1 METTTAGYAVPRQQ
15 GGNAMIHTA
24 TKNTQKWTRRVTLAA
39 IALGVALSLGPR
51 AAQSADKITI
61 TAGGEG
67 MHYLPVYI
75 ARGAGLFAE
84 EGIEVDW
91 VLVGSGTRQAA
102 SVMGGSAEMSPLA
115 LIHVVK
121 SAAKG
126 ANLVAL
132 TPIFA
137 VWANYLVLSEE
148 AMKRTGF
155 RLDMS
160 IDDKVGHLK
169 GLKIGITSPGSS
181 TDTFVRKLFLARGMD
196 PDKEVNL
203 QPFGG
208 GAALLAAFEKGLSD
222 GFVFPSPYPEIAEQK
237 GVGRIAI
244 NPFKGEVPEM
254 KDVPMVVMAT
264 SKETLAAKPDLIRRA
279 TRALTKAMIFSHNK
293 PEETKKIMRGYFPDM
308 DAEVFASVVETYRNA
323 TPRTPVITKEN
334 VDKTVEW
341 MNLGETA
348 KLSVSYADLVALEPA
363 KSVAAEL
370 IKN

>member
-1 METTTAGYAVPRQQ
+1 
-15 GGNAMIHTA
+15 
-24 TKNTQKWTRRVTLAA
+24 
-39 IALGVALSLGPR
+39 
-51 AAQSADKITI
+51 
-61 TAGGEG
+61 

-208 GAALLAAFEKGLSD
+208 GAAL
-222 GFVFPSPYPEIAEQK
+222 
-237 GVGRIAI
+237 
-244 NPFKGEVPEM
+244 VPEM